1 MTAATDP
8 TLRTAALAA
17 LEAAINRAL
26 ALDPAALQALGRLSG
41 YVFAI
46 DCTAPALQVYLQP
59 GTNGLRLMGHYD
71 GPVTTRVT
79 GVASDFTQL
88 ASARD
93 PAAALINGQLILEGD
108 SGPLIELQKILA
120 GLELDWEAPL
130 VDSLGDVVG
139 HQLAQLLR
147 TAFTTGGNL
156 SRSLARQLDE
166 FIHEEARLSPPRL
179 EVEDFYR
186 DVQALEQR
194 VERLQSRVNRLRR
207 RLQQATG

>member
-1 MTAATDP
+1 MAPGADP

-17 LEAAINRAL
+17 LEAGINRAL
-26 ALDPAALQALGRLSG
+26 ALDPAGQQALAQLSG

-46 DCTAPALQVYLQP
+46 DCTAPALRVYLQP
-59 GTNGLRLMGHYD
+59 GEHGLRLMGHYD

-88 ASARD
+88 ASSRD
-93 PAAALINGQLILEGD
+93 PAAALINGQLVLEGD

-130 VDSLGDVVG
+130 VDTLGDVMG

-147 TAFTTGGNL
+147 ASFTTGSSI
-156 SRSLARQLDE
+156 SRSLIRQLDE

-194 VERLQSRVNRLRR
+194 VERLQSRINRLRK
-207 RLQQATG
+207 RLHQAAE